1 MQPIKSKA
9 GVLYIAYVILLC
21 RLSKSDE
28 GIKFLQLQPEQWNQ
42 LMTVQPS
49 GKSLYQ
55 EIILPFKT
63 NPSVTI
69 EILAEKFM
77 LKMSGM
83 PAAISSAYDHVQ
95 NQLSKDLQVS
105 DR

>member
-1 MQPIKSKA
+1 M
-9 GVLYIAYVILLC
+9 LF

-49 GKSLYQ
+49 GRSLYQ

-69 EILAEKFM
+69 EILAERFT
-77 LKMSGM
+77 LKISGV
-83 PAAISSAYDHVQ
+83 PVAVSSARDHIQ
-95 NQLSKDLQVS
+95 NQLSKDLQIS